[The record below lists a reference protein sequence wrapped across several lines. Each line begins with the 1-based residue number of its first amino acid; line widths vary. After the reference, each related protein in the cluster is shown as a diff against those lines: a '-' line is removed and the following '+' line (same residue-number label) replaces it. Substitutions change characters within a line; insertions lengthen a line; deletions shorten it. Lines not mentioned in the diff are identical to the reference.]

1 MTYASRISAITLLLT
16 SAAATACVAEPEPF
30 DDLDGEAN
38 DSACVG
44 TPTVLASVD
53 EVSPLG
59 FAAADV
65 LSFAAG
71 EHQSPLFWREQG
83 SDSMVEVGPESGEST
98 LSITISHAGGEIR
111 YVDYEPAEGGG
122 LEADIDEN
130 CPDQLEIDVM
140 AQIGSGGGALAES
153 IPVTLTAS
161 HALLARFDAAI
172 EPEDLAGSM
181 SVTSLDPQFDVGAID
196 FDVGISSYGL
206 SGSIT
211 GMVTAEMGD
220 TAVAGFVDYAV
231 FPSET
236 QSCGSDQLALPLDAD
251 VLGFTGADALALI
264 NRAWLFQLT
273 WQGSE
278 PVELTLSAAHDGES
292 VCASLVPGEI
302 DRLVFGATITL
313 ATGDG
318 VVSAA
323 FPVVVT
329 AESDGEGALGQ
340 VHVYNDNAYVLGDMA
355 DFAADYGE
363 FGVDVSDYDLAGI
376 EFTGAFVDDDAPG
389 SADGSLTVLAADNA
403 DCSDVPG
410 EACEG
415 IDVIELAR
423 AEWGN
428 TGVAP

>member
-1 MTYASRISAITLLLT
+1 MTYFARVPALVLLLST
-16 SAAATACVAEPEPF
+16 VTLACADEPEPT
-30 DDLDGEAN
+30 DQDNLAGEGDG
-38 DSACVG
+38 CVG

-65 LSFAAG
+65 LGFAAG
-71 EHQSPLFWREQG
+71 EHESPLFWREQNA
-83 SDSMVEVGPESGEST
+83 DSMVEVGPESGEST
-98 LSITISHAGGEIR
+98 LSITISHEGGEIR
-111 YVDYEPAEGGG
+111 YVDYEPAEGGFE
-122 LEADIDEN
+122 LDEGPG
-130 CPDQLEIDVM
+130 CADQLEIDVM
-140 AQIGSGGGALAES
+140 VQIGSGGGALAEN
-153 IPVTLTAS
+153 IPVTLTAA
-161 HALLARFDAAI
+161 HPLLAHFDAAI
-172 EPEDLAGSM
+172 EPEDIAGSM

-196 FDVGISSYGL
+196 FDVGVSSYGL

-211 GMVTAEMGD
+211 GMVSAEMGD
-220 TAVAGFVDYAV
+220 TAVAGFVDYAA
-231 FPSET
+231 FPSAT

-264 NRAWLFQLT
+264 NRAWLFELT

-292 VCASLVPGEI
+292 VCASLVPGQAN
-302 DRLVFGATITL
+302 RLVFGATITL

-318 VVSAA
+318 VVDAA
-323 FPVVVT
+323 FPIVVT
-329 AESDGEGALGQ
+329 AEADEQGELGQ
-340 VHVYNDNAYVLGDMA
+340 VHVYKDNAGLLGDAA
-355 DFAADYGE
+355 DFAADFGE
-363 FGVDVSDYDLAGI
+363 FGVDVSGYDLAGI
-376 EFTGAFVDDDAPG
+376 DFTGAFVDNDAPG

-403 DCSDVPG
+403 DCSGEPG
-410 EACEG
+410 DACEG

>member
-1 MTYASRISAITLLLT
+1 MTYSSRVSAIVLLLT

-30 DDLDGEAN
+30 DLDGETN

-44 TPTVLASVD
+44 TPTALASLD

-65 LSFAAG
+65 LGFAAG

-98 LSITISHAGGEIR
+98 LSVTISHEGGEIR
-111 YVDYEPAEGGG
+111 YVDYEPAEGEGG
-122 LEADIDEN
+122 FAEGFDCA
-130 CPDQLEIDVM
+130 DQLEIDVM
-140 AQIGSGGGALAES
+140 VEIGSGGGALAES
-153 IPVTLTAS
+153 IPVTLTAA
-161 HALLARFDAAI
+161 HPLLAHFTAAI
-172 EPEDLAGSM
+172 EPEDIAGSM
-181 SVTSLDPQFDVGAID
+181 SVTSTDPQFDVGAID
-196 FDVGISSYGL
+196 FDVGVSSYGL

-231 FPSET
+231 FPSAT

-264 NRAWLFQLT
+264 NRAWLFELT

-278 PVELTLSAAHDGES
+278 PVELTMSAAHDGES
-292 VCASLVPGEI
+292 VCASLVPGQAN
-302 DRLVFGATITL
+302 RLVFGATITL

-318 VVSAA
+318 VVDAA

-329 AESDGEGALGQ
+329 AEANEQGELGQ
-340 VHVYNDNAYVLGDMA
+340 VHVYKDNAGLLGDAA
-355 DFAADYGE
+355 DFAVDFGE
-363 FGVDVSDYDLAGI
+363 FGVDVSGYDLAGI
-376 EFTGAFVDDDAPG
+376 DFSGAFVDNDAPG

-403 DCSDVPG
+403 DCSGEPG
-410 EACEG
+410 DACEG